1 VGRLTSA
8 ARVRYRVLANRGD
21 AVECPI
27 CGHGFKAFRDDWN
40 RPNAICWRCGSH
52 ERHRALWLY
61 LDRLHSELLGNAGD
75 LLHFAPEWCL
85 EHRLRQVPGL
95 RYTTADLDP
104 TVGELQ
110 LDITD
115 MNLPDGSFDAI
126 LCSHV
131 LEHVED
137 DAAAMREL
145 RRILKPDG
153 WAIVM
158 VPLDVGRAHTY
169 EDPSITDPADREREF
184 LQFDHV
190 RLYAPDIADR
200 LKSAG
205 LKVKT
210 ERVAERLGAE
220 AAARHRLLDSDYL
233 FLCRTPVPSE
243 VVGSS

>member
-1 VGRLTSA
+1 VNRLASA
-8 ARVRYRVLANRGD
+8 VRLRYRVLANRGD
-21 AVECPI
+21 AVQCPV
-27 CGHGFKAFRDDWN
+27 CEHRFARFRDDWN

-61 LDRLHSELLGNAGD
+61 LDQLRPELLTNARE

-85 EHRLRQVPGL
+85 EQRLRRRAGL

-115 MNLPDGSFDAI
+115 MKLPDASFDAI

-131 LEHVED
+131 LEHVPE

-145 RRILKPDG
+145 HRVLKPGG
-153 WAIVM
+153 WVIVM
-158 VPLDVGRAHTY
+158 VPLDTDRSDTY
-169 EDPSITDPADREREF
+169 EHPSITSAEDREREF
-184 LQFDHV
+184 RQSDHV

-200 LKSAG
+200 LAAAG
-205 LKVKT
+205 FEVT
-210 ERVAERLGAE
+210 VEHVAERLGDDAT
-220 AAARHRLLDSDYL
+220 ARHRLLESDYV
-233 FLCRTPVPSE
+233 FLSR
-243 VVGSS
+243 

>member
-1 VGRLTSA
+1 M
-8 ARVRYRVLANRGD
+8 
-21 AVECPI
+21 
-27 CGHGFKAFRDDWN
+27 
-40 RPNAICWRCGSH
+40 
-52 ERHRALWLY
+52 Y
-61 LDRLHSELLGNAGD
+61 LDRLRPELLVNANA

-85 EHRLRQVPGL
+85 ESRLRQRAGL

-115 MNLPDGSFDAI
+115 MALPDGSFDAI

-137 DAAAMREL
+137 DGAAMREL
-145 RRILKPDG
+145 RRVLTPGG

-158 VPLDVGRAHTY
+158 VPLDVNRAHTY
-169 EDPSITDPADREREF
+169 EDPSITEPADREREF
-184 LQFDHV
+184 LQFDHL

-200 LKSAG
+200 LESAG
-205 LKVKT
+205 LEVKT
-210 ERVAERLGAE
+210 ERVAHDVGPQ
-220 AAARHRLLDSDYL
+220 AAARQRLLDSDYL